1 MRQNRPPRR
10 KRRFHVS
17 GSPPGRFRTSK
28 FGQATQRGA
37 GAPDSAL
44 GVDGGWTAGGRRRPW
59 VGGGRVSSAES
70 RVDNDRDTVYHD
82 KDYFRE
88 GRGRR
93 RGKKGVGGWCCHLT
107 GNRVTVIIPTAIIGR
122 VLGRRAIFFCSSAS
136 VSIYSF
142 GAFLF
147 CLGIFWFVFVFRNH
161 NGNVAQHGGRNVI
174 YDLI

>member
-1 MRQNRPPRR
+1 M
-10 KRRFHVS
+10 
-17 GSPPGRFRTSK
+17 
-28 FGQATQRGA
+28 
-37 GAPDSAL
+37 
-44 GVDGGWTAGGRRRPW
+44 
-59 VGGGRVSSAES
+59 GGGRVSSAES

-88 GRGRR
+88 GRGGEGGGRR

-147 CLGIFWFVFVFRNH
+147 CLGIFCFCFCFPESQRQRGTTWRTKCNL
-161 NGNVAQHGGRNVI
+161 RL
-174 YDLI
+174 DLIVVVSLMRCDSFLAIVCVCVWVCKGV

>member
-1 MRQNRPPRR
+1 M
-10 KRRFHVS
+10 
-17 GSPPGRFRTSK
+17 
-28 FGQATQRGA
+28 
-37 GAPDSAL
+37 
-44 GVDGGWTAGGRRRPW
+44 DGGWTAGGRRRPW

-122 VLGRRAIFFCSSAS
+122 VLGRRAIFFCFERVGFDLFFRC
-136 VSIYSF
+136 VSLLF
-142 GAFLF
+142 GYFFVCF
-147 CLGIFWFVFVFRNH
+147 CFPESQRQRGTTWRTKCNLRL
-161 NGNVAQHGGRNVI
+161 
-174 YDLI
+174 DLIVVVSLMRCDSFLAIVCVCVCGCVRVCKGV